1 VGDDSPEIL
10 TPEER
15 ARAIEEMMVLRKAFP
30 KLDMPEGL
38 IRQFASPPHR
48 PSDCVF
54 ALTTQ
59 TVSADL
65 TSRITPCQFG
75 GNPDC
80 SSCGCIASMGLAAVA
95 AHKLGGVIP
104 VGAIFRG
111 SIRIGAALKGL
122 KGDTAVRES
131 VGNGLRVLP

>member
-1 VGDDSPEIL
+1 
-10 TPEER
+10 
-15 ARAIEEMMVLRKAFP
+15 
-30 KLDMPEGL
+30 
-38 IRQFASPPHR
+38 
-48 PSDCVF
+48 
-54 ALTTQ
+54 
-59 TVSADL
+59 
-65 TSRITPCQFG
+65 
-75 GNPDC
+75 
-80 SSCGCIASMGLAAVA
+80 MGLAAVA